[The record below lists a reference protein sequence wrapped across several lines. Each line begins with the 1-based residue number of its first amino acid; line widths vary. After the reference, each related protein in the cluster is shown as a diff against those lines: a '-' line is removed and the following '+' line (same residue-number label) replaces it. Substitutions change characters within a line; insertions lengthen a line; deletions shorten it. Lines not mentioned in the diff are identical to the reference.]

1 MFVTKFA
8 INAVFLPIIFISI
21 FNFRSEFMTS
31 TNLQVKLFEQL
42 KTQLPT
48 HQKLVYLV
56 MEQLQLTRSQ
66 AYRRINGTV
75 PVSLDELKVLA
86 EKFELSIDD
95 ILLEPNDAQIRF
107 SASLRMNESYLG
119 FLQQL
124 HQTLLHV
131 RQMKEVQ
138 VQYAT
143 NEFPIF
149 YTFMF
154 PDLVRFKLYM
164 WNRTFWKNGHKQG
177 PFTLS
182 VANPDELAIA
192 DAIQKEYLSI
202 ATTEYWHI
210 RMFDNTLSQIHY
222 ALESGFFKNST
233 DAELLIGH
241 LYKGL
246 QHVASMAEYGYKR
259 LIGDAPS
266 TQRAA
271 FQLYLSDLPTNVHF
285 LVTQEDRRQLFSTF
299 DNPNFMHTRN
309 KAICDYSARWFE
321 NLQNKS
327 ILISQSGDKARNQFF
342 HRMEKD
348 IAMIT
353 EDL

>member
-1 MFVTKFA
+1 MS
-8 INAVFLPIIFISI
+8 N
-21 FNFRSEFMTS
+21 N
-31 TNLQVKLFEQL
+31 NLQIKLFKQL
-42 KTQLPT
+42 KTQLSP

-75 PVSLDELKVLA
+75 PVSLDELKILT

-95 ILLEPNDAQIRF
+95 LLSEPSSVQIRF
-107 SASLRMNESYLG
+107 SASLRMNESYLE

-124 HQTLLHV
+124 SQTLLHV
-131 RQMKEVQ
+131 SQMKDVQ

-154 PDLVRFKLYM
+154 PDLVKFKIYM
-164 WNRTFWKNGHKQG
+164 WNRTFWKNGKKQG
-177 PFTLS
+177 LFTLD

-192 DAIQKEYLSI
+192 NTIQEQYLSI
-202 ATTEYWHI
+202 ATIEYWHI

-222 ALESGFFKNST
+222 AIESGFFK
-233 DAELLIGH
+233 DRKEAEQLIEH
-241 LYKGL
+241 LHKGL
-246 QHVASMAEYGYKR
+246 QHVASMAEQGHKR
-259 LIGDAPS
+259 WIGDTAT
-266 TQRAA
+266 TQRAT

-285 LVTQEDRRQLFSTF
+285 LVTQGDNRQLFSTF
-299 DNPNFMHTRN
+299 DNPNFMHTQN

-327 ILISQSGDKARNQFF
+327 VLISQSGDKARNQFF
-342 HRMEKD
+342 HRMKKD
-348 IAMIT
+348 IATMT
-353 EDL
+353 EEL